1 MIKSPESVVNVV
13 PLLILIESF
22 AVTIYGIVAFAV
34 SGGFAEELRKV
45 KESNWNFTEAMTD
58 SSETIIFFQGL
69 PVIILNILL
78 IIAII
83 GFAIEFYKG
92 QPPALEKALFV
103 IPVIIGAGV
112 PIVLFLFEKIQ
123 KLLGAAGLSQNVC
136 DMINAG
142 LPENRAKLDSEY
154 FWKYLFFLGF
164 IIVLIGCL
172 VLLTNEN
179 VRAFVPYIITPFVLY
194 FLLFPMLMFIIENAL
209 ALGAIFG
216 TILLIIAG
224 LIIFIIIG
232 SILTAPLYTDDQIKA
247 MLAAAAAH
255 DQNAANCGFVGRML
269 GVAAEERAIAD
280 SYRSMADWM
289 MRNR

>member
-123 KLLGAAGLSQNVC
+123 KLLGAAGLSQSVC

>member
-112 PIVLFLFEKIQ
+112 PIVLFLFEN
-123 KLLGAAGLSQNVC
+123 LST
-136 DMINAG
+136 G
-142 LPENRAKLDSEY
+142 
-154 FWKYLFFLGF
+154 
-164 IIVLIGCL
+164 
-172 VLLTNEN
+172 
-179 VRAFVPYIITPFVLY
+179 
-194 FLLFPMLMFIIENAL
+194 
-209 ALGAIFG
+209 IF
-216 TILLIIAG
+216 
-224 LIIFIIIG
+224 
-232 SILTAPLYTDDQIKA
+232 
-247 MLAAAAAH
+247 
-255 DQNAANCGFVGRML
+255 R
-269 GVAAEERAIAD
+269 
-280 SYRSMADWM
+280 
-289 MRNR
+289 